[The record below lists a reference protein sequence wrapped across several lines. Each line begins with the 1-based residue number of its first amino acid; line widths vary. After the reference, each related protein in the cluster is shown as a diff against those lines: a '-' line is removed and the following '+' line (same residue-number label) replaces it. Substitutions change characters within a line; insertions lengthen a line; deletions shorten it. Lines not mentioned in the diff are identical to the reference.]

1 MNKKI
6 VFAAVLVTA
15 AGLITAGIAPAQAAG
30 APTLPSNQH
39 FFALDCD
46 NFDPQLWSV
55 DSTNANATRVGTITP
70 TQTECP
76 FSAVQNPVDGKNY
89 VVMGGGAE
97 YLATVDTTTGLY
109 TTIASFTGDIVT
121 DSVSAWKIVITTT
134 GDAFVAAGNTLY
146 RLNLGTAVTT
156 RVGTYDSLSPSNYE
170 SMGYNALDNTTYLF
184 DNVGVAF
191 TLNIETGIP
200 TPDPAHNVTLS
211 VDYTCPSTS
220 GAKGLNIYDSVFD
233 ANGNLWIPNNG
244 CDVEYLVDEFAT
256 GTVTYIGELNDTQ
269 HALYTN
275 APYYDFYTYASL
287 ITTDATPALPDTGA
301 SATVLGTTSAVGAG
315 LLATGALALIMVRR
329 RIVRK

>member
-109 TTIASFTGDIVT
+109 NASGTTLGGTEKVAVALIGDGIIFG
-121 DSVSAWKIVITTT
+121 K
-134 GDAFVAAGNTLY
+134 NPL
-146 RLNLGTAVTT
+146 
-156 RVGTYDSLSPSNYE
+156 SLSKVEERADKSY
-170 SMGYNALDNTTYLF
+170 SMQ
-184 DNVGVAF
+184 V
-191 TLNIETGIP
+191 
-200 TPDPAHNVTLS
+200 
-211 VDYTCPSTS
+211 YTQMDF
-220 GAKGLNIYDSVFD
+220 GATRMEEAKVLQLIYK
-233 ANGNLWIPNNG
+233 A
-244 CDVEYLVDEFAT
+244 
-256 GTVTYIGELNDTQ
+256 
-269 HALYTN
+269 
-275 APYYDFYTYASL
+275 
-287 ITTDATPALPDTGA
+287 
-301 SATVLGTTSAVGAG
+301 
-315 LLATGALALIMVRR
+315 
-329 RIVRK
+329 